1 MRKKY
6 KYLVALLVLLVA
18 AVLAAGAVFARYSAS
33 VKGNIPFSVFDSE
46 YLNICGTVTSET
58 APLPPAPAAFVFTEE
73 GDARLAFSVVNAK
86 TSTDIC
92 ANDLEFSLYLTVTD
106 GFNGDGRIALYLTDG
121 GTVTEDSVPYIGKIT
136 KTKQGSALY
145 NEQGPGYVCRFY
157 DETGNEKTFDLK
169 GGRLSAKNFVLSV
182 NGDAD
187 TSLFRLSAIPTVK

>member
-6 KYLVALLVLLVA
+6 KYLVALLVLLA
-18 AVLAAGAVFARYSAS
+18 ATVLAAGVVFARYSAS

-46 YLNICGTVTSET
+46 YLNICGTVISET
-58 APLPPAPAAFVFTEE
+58 EPLPPAPTEE

-92 ANDLEFSLYLTVTD
+92 ANDLEFSVYLTVTD
-106 GFNGDGRIALYLTDG
+106 GFNGDGRITLYLTDG
-121 GTVTEDSVPYIGKIT
+121 GTVTDNSVPYIGKIT
-136 KTKQGSALY
+136 KTEQGSALY

-157 DETGNEKTFDLK
+157 DESGNEKTFDLK

-187 TSLFRLSAIPTVK
+187 TSLFRLSAIPAVK